1 VFNWHAGH
9 LTVSYQRQHIESAQR
24 FEGAMPLSPAHV
36 EALDMLDR
44 LGNDPE
50 MHVRTRLEKGD
61 MQFVY
66 NHSQLHDRTDFVDW
80 TGLRPNGAGICS
92 VSGFPRQGI
101 VNCRSASHGDTDRS
115 KSVLVAEVSRSTRS

>member
-1 VFNWHAGH
+1 MFNWHAGH

-80 TGLRPNGAGICS
+80 TGLSPNGAGICS

-101 VNCRSASHGDTDRS
+101 ANCRSASHSAMARS
-115 KSVLVAEVSRSTRS
+115 KSVTGAALSRSARS